1 MELALP
7 QTPASSPRGGPQKG
21 GHAHGAAVRGV
32 QRGGA
37 VCGGLGHE
45 HQVEVRVVGGV
56 EEDLPQHGTPQA
68 HRLRRSAGR
77 EDTEDYCD
85 LPMNATD
92 KIQAALFSCV
102 KSEKHRQM
110 EFGRPKSTLMLNGR
124 SRNDVFGQCV
134 HIRER
139 HQ

>member
-21 GHAHGAAVRGV
+21 GHAHGAAVGGV

-45 HQVEVRVVGGV
+45 HQVRQVRVVGGV

-85 LPMNATD
+85 LPMSMF
-92 KIQAALFSCV
+92 LSCC
-102 KSEKHRQM
+102 
-110 EFGRPKSTLMLNGR
+110 T
-124 SRNDVFGQCV
+124 
-134 HIRER
+134 
-139 HQ
+139 